1 MLAKCQGPSDL
12 KIAKMLSVEDPAMA
26 GQAVAAVAK
35 DLGETKQHFLHGLE
49 LELLGHDQ
57 ALALLAGVLHVVVQ
71 GVEILLDFRGP
82 VLGRLSFL
90 SAWYPAGAACRPRG
104 SSCQWLWPSQHRR
117 LPRN

>member
-49 LELLGHDQ
+49 L
-57 ALALLAGVLHVVVQ
+57 
-71 GVEILLDFRGP
+71 
-82 VLGRLSFL
+82 
-90 SAWYPAGAACRPRG
+90 
-104 SSCQWLWPSQHRR
+104 
-117 LPRN
+117 